1 MLEPCDIVDL
11 IEQLR
16 WSGKYA
22 MNPLD
27 VVYRAGTSADL
38 TTVVS
43 LKLRMFEE
51 LGVVDAQLVNEPA
64 IAIQREYERLFA
76 VGDLQHFVAVEDGQ
90 VVACAVAILKRD
102 PPFCFFRPPF
112 YGFLADVYTVP
123 ENRRR
128 GHAKR
133 LTQEALSWLRQKGV
147 ERITLLSSELARP
160 MYEEFGFHT
169 SGELVLRV

>member
-1 MLEPCDIVDL
+1 
-11 IEQLR
+11 
-16 WSGKYA
+16 

-160 MYEEFGFHT
+160 MYEEFGFHA